1 MRIEK
6 RPIGTGR
13 SHVLTASALELALR
27 AGAIAL
33 DVTLVRGSARTF
45 FSAEFWPPTPAAPEQ
60 RLYIVSG
67 DVPSQTAAAARAAI
81 STQVLPAFVA
91 WVQALLTLPANAPER
106 QKKQQFHAD
115 ANGQV
120 WRSNA

>member
-13 SHVLTASALELALR
+13 SHILTASALELALR
-27 AGAIAL
+27 SVSIGL
-33 DVTLVRGSARTF
+33 DVTLVRGNARTF
-45 FSAEFWPPTPAAPEQ
+45 FSAEFWPPTLAAPEE
-60 RLYIVSG
+60 RLYIASG
-67 DVPSQTAAAARAAI
+67 DVPSQTAAAARAVIA
-81 STQVLPAFVA
+81 TQILPALAA

-106 QKKQQFHAD
+106 LKKQQFHAD
-115 ANGQV
+115 ADGQV